1 MFLVKSGVGVL
12 SGGVWGLEGKRAG
25 LVPKLGGDFGELVK
39 ESCVD
44 EVRILWSGSCVGLG

>member
-12 SGGVWGLEGKRAG
+12 SGGVWGLEGKRG
-25 LVPKLGGDFGELVK
+25 GVVGKLGGDFGELVK

-44 EVRILWSGSCVGLG
+44 QVRIVWWCTCVGLG